1 MRYLVI
7 SPCEDSRTGKEFE
20 TGHEFLPEPDAEQA
34 TRLIDAGCLRA
45 IPDDAPL
52 LPGTDATDATIV
64 SLKEDVARLLE
75 ANDDLRGKLTK
86 AGSDMS
92 NSRDEVGKLTFE
104 RDELRGQLN
113 AAGSDLSDART
124 ERDDLRAQLDTAN
137 SRVAELEKAATQEQN
152 PSSTEKPAANRK
164 ASA

>member
-7 SPCEDSRTGKEFE
+7 SPCEDSRSGKEFE

-34 TRLIDAGCLRA
+34 NRLIDAGCLRA
-45 IPDDAPL
+45 IPDDSPL

-75 ANDDLRGKLTK
+75 ANTDLRGKLTK
-86 AGSDMS
+86 LATDAGA
-92 NSRDEVGKLTFE
+92 EVANAKREVERLTGE
-104 RDELRGQLN
+104 GDDLRGQLK
-113 AAGSDLSDART
+113 AATSDRN
-124 ERDDLRAQLDTAN
+124 DLLGQLDTAN
-137 SRVAELEKAATQEQN
+137 SRVAELEKAATTEQN
-152 PSSTEKPAANRK
+152 PPAAEKSNAKTK

>member
-7 SPCEDSRTGKEFE
+7 SPCEDSRSGKEFE

-34 TRLIDAGCLRA
+34 NRLIDAGCLRA
-45 IPDDAPL
+45 IPDDSPL

-75 ANDDLRGKLTK
+75 ANNDLRGKLTK
-86 AGSDMS
+86 LATHAGAEAASAK
-92 NSRDEVGKLTFE
+92 REVERLTGE
-104 RDELRGQLN
+104 GDDLRGQLK
-113 AAGSDLSDART
+113 AATSDRN
-124 ERDDLRAQLDTAN
+124 DLLGQLDTAN
-137 SRVAELEKAATQEQN
+137 SRVADLEKAATQEQN

>member
-7 SPCEDSRTGKEFE
+7 SPCEDSRSGKEFE

-34 TRLIDAGCLRA
+34 KRLIDAGCLRA
-45 IPDDAPL
+45 IPDDSPL

-75 ANDDLRGKLTK
+75 ANTDLRNQLTTAQSDLFDARADAGKL
-86 AGSDMS
+86 SS
-92 NSRDEVGKLTFE
+92 
-104 RDELRGQLN
+104 
-113 AAGSDLSDART
+113 
-124 ERDDLRAQLDTAN
+124 ERDDLRGQLDAAN
-137 SRVAELEKAATQEQN
+137 SRVADLEKSATQEQN
-152 PSSTEKPAANRK
+152 PSSTEKPAAKTK